1 MYSVRNLYDL
11 PSSSWLFAS
20 LHGGLIHT
28 IKFLRDEE
36 KFEAYVGRTLFEEGY
51 RGSWMSLIRV
61 QASFVE
67 IIEATKLGWQILV
80 VPKYDIGCS
89 SENETNWVLGLS
101 GNDINQVGNL
111 SRKCGNGKV
120 VAAPVKGYSHGSSV
134 GVREV
139 LSRGFELKWSIG
151 NCSRC
156 RSSGGLCG
164 FNNSTYLLQ
173 CICPDRPHRVHCDH
187 KGHASL
193 SLSLSQTLGNG
204 TAIVKA
210 TIGTAVGVI
219 GALAIIL
226 IVFNLRESKY
236 NKYILFWRKQNQT
249 DQNVETFLRN
259 YGPVQVRRYTY
270 LDVKKMTSSFKEKL
284 GQGGYGGVYK
294 GNLHDGSA
302 VAVKVLKKSKGNGEE
317 FINEVATISRTS
329 HVNVVALLGFCYEGR
344 MRALL
349 YEFMPNGSL
358 EKFIFDNDQPL
369 GWGTLH
375 QISLGIARG
384 LEYLHRGCNTR
395 ILHFD
400 IKPHNI
406 LLDKDFVPKISDF
419 GLAKVCAREESIISM
434 LDARGTI
441 GYIAP
446 EVFCRNLGG
455 VSHKSDVYSYG
466 MMVLEMVGGRKNVNV
481 EVDDTSDIY
490 FPHWI
495 YKRLELDHEEL
506 GLKRIMNEVEKIEVK
521 KMIIVSLLCVQ
532 ANPSNRPAM
541 SKVIG
546 MLEGSLDSLQMPPK
560 PFSSS

>member
-1 MYSVRNLYDL
+1 MDQNLFSYLIPWIYFLILSLFLFSDNFVGAVVHPYYQACSL
-11 PSSSWLFAS
+11 PRSCCNNQ
-20 LHGGLIHT
+20 T
-28 IKFLRDEE
+28 IKFPFYIKDLQEPYCGYPG
-36 KFEAYVGRTLFEEGY
+36 FELSCNKNGQPILNLPSGVDYNYIIHQISYKNQSFIVSNSAFSNHSKTPFCIPPIQNLSIPSQFKLT
-51 RGSWMSLIRV
+51 SPQN
-61 QASFVE
+61 QAF
-67 IIEATKLGWQILV
+67 LLYDCRPPR

-187 KGHASL
+187 KGHAS
-193 SLSLSQTLGNG
+193 GNG

-210 TIGTAVGVI
+210 TI
-219 GALAIIL
+219 
-226 IVFNLRESKY
+226 
-236 NKYILFWRKQNQT
+236 
-249 DQNVETFLRN
+249 
-259 YGPVQVRRYTY
+259 VQVRRYTY

-349 YEFMPNGSL
+349 YEFMPNGSR
-358 EKFIFDNDQPL
+358 ESTCTAVATQGFF
-369 GWGTLH
+369 TL
-375 QISLGIARG
+375 ILSLTTFFLTKTSCRRS
-384 LEYLHRGCNTR
+384 L
-395 ILHFD
+395 ILASQ
-400 IKPHNI
+400 K
-406 LLDKDFVPKISDF
+406 
-419 GLAKVCAREESIISM
+419 
-434 LDARGTI
+434 
-441 GYIAP
+441 
-446 EVFCRNLGG
+446 NLGG